1 MAWCTIIK
9 KDDGLLYINKKNKK
23 DYGLVY
29 NNEKIIKETTAF
41 CTIIKINQ

>member
-1 MAWCTIIK
+1 MSMAWCTII
-9 KDDGLLYINKKNKK
+9 KK